1 MTHDLPESPDP
12 SAARASHEP
21 LRALVVDDE
30 PLARDELAF
39 LLGELGVEVVA
50 QAASSAQAL
59 GAFSQARPDVVF
71 VDLRMPGPDGLALA
85 EALHARAPETPI
97 VVVSAHD
104 EGALRGFE
112 VGVVDYVLKPA
123 RLDRLKRALERVR
136 ARHTPS
142 SSGAASSGASSSG
155 TSSSGT
161 SSSGTSSSGMG
172 SARPPSHSPSGATSP
187 TTPLTRLAVRR
198 RNAYVVVDVDEV
210 VYLEMKDELVWAV
223 TKDDRFALD
232 LTLSSLEERLPPGPF
247 FRSHRGYIV
256 RVDRIV
262 AIEPAGAGTFDLV
275 MDHPAKPKV
284 PLARDRVRLL
294 RERIPIA
301 G

>member
-1 MTHDLPESPDP
+1 MTHDSSPAPEDGAP
-12 SAARASHEP
+12 SAGPRTAP
-21 LRALVVDDE
+21 LLAMVVVAQ
-30 PLARDELAF
+30 PPARDELVF
-39 LLGELGVEVVA
+39 LLGELGVDVVA
-50 QAASSAQAL
+50 QAAGSAEAL
-59 GAFSQARPDVVF
+59 RVFTSAEPDVVF

-85 EALHARAPETPI
+85 EALRARVREVPI

-104 EGALRGFE
+104 EGALRGYE
-112 VGVVDYVLKPA
+112 VGVVDYVLKPV
-123 RLDRLKRALERVR
+123 RLERLRQAVDRVR
-136 ARHTPS
+136 ARWVEP
-142 SSGAASSGASSSG
+142 SSSG
-155 TSSSGT
+155 TSSASSTGAGT
-161 SSSGTSSSGMG
+161 
-172 SARPPSHSPSGATSP
+172 A
-187 TTPLTRLAVRR
+187 PLTRLAVRR
-198 RNAYVVVDVDEV
+198 RNAYVVVDIDEV

-223 TKDDRFALD
+223 TREDRFALD
-232 LTLSSLEERLPPGPF
+232 LTLSVLEERLPDVF

-284 PLARDRVRLL
+284 PLARERARVL